1 MDGQLID
8 EIYEAA
14 FIPEKWEAVLDRLGA
29 VVGCDKNCMFLT
41 NGTEAYGGV
50 SNEAIRPALKTFIED
65 GWMARNEIAARS
77 LVWGEPAFGNDLD
90 LFTREEIEAS
100 VYYRDFLRP
109 QGIAWCAG
117 TILKSPSGD
126 SIIISLHRAYDE
138 GPVER
143 DNISRL
149 TQVRPHLGRATLA
162 SARLRLE
169 EARNTITTLG
179 NLGLPAAAL
188 SLRGQLRT
196 ANALFEPFLPTLVA
210 DHAERLRFVHRGAD
224 VLYSDAL
231 RRGNAGQRAG
241 LSFPVPAREPHVP
254 LVMHLVPIRRAAQ
267 DIFSS
272 VSWLLVAIPV
282 SQSGTLDTRL
292 LEGLFDLTPAEARVA
307 RGILF
312 GKTLQQIAADHAVS
326 PETTRSQLK
335 AVLAKTGTARQS
347 ELASLLGGLK
357 ITAAPFEG

>member
-1 MDGQLID
+1 MDEKLID

-14 FIPEKWEAVLDRLGA
+14 FIPEKWEELLQSMADIADCRRAL
-29 VVGCDKNCMFLT
+29 MFAT
-41 NGTEAYGGV
+41 NGTEARGGF
-50 SNEAIRPALKTFIED
+50 STPATRQLAEEFIGE
-65 GWMARNEIAARS
+65 GWMARNS
-77 LVWGEPAFGNDLD
+77 LGQRGLNWGVPAFVTDFD
-90 LFTREEIEAS
+90 LFTPEELETDS
-100 VYYRDFLRP
+100 FYQEFLRP
-109 QGIAWCAG
+109 REASWCTGAV
-117 TILKSPSGD
+117 LKSPSD
-126 SIIISLHRAYDE
+126 DTIIISLHRAYEE

-143 DNISRL
+143 SRVDRL
-149 TQVRPHLGRATLA
+149 TALRPHLGRATLA
-162 SARLRLE
+162 AARLGLE
-169 EARNTITTLG
+169 QAKSTVTALAAV
-179 NLGLPAAAL
+179 GLPAAAL
-188 SLRGQLRT
+188 SRAGQLRA
-196 ANALFEPFLPTLVA
+196 ANALFEPLLPALVA
-210 DHAERLRFVHRGAD
+210 DHADRLRFVHRGAD
-224 VLYSDAL
+224 VLFADAL
-231 RRGNAGQRAG
+231 RRGNAGLRAG

-312 GKTLQQIAADHAVS
+312 GKTMAQIAADHAVS

-357 ITAAPFEG
+357 KAVLPAP